1 MGQANNPAKPPNPLT
16 EWIDYNNATQ
26 VRSYRSITLGAVTA
40 NVGAVISL
48 TLIAEGPAMLEWALM
63 CFAASLPLLVAC
75 AVSFDRVLTR
85 PPGGNNIDGW
95 LRFSITTCT
104 LAALTATNCGY
115 MFIMWHYSNKA
126 LYAYNVA
133 TFVGVVLIAC
143 VGKKIRSK

>member
-1 MGQANNPAKPPNPLT
+1 MSQANNPAKPANPWK

-26 VRSYRSITLGAVTA
+26 VRSFRSITLGAVTA

-48 TLIAEGPAMLEWALM
+48 TLITERPAMLEWALM
-63 CFAASLPLLVAC
+63 CFAASLPLLVSC
-75 AVSFDRVLTR
+75 AISFDRVLTR
-85 PPGGNNIDGW
+85 PPAGSNIDGW

-126 LYAYNVA
+126 LYAYNIA
-133 TFVGVVLIAC
+133 TFVGVALIAG
-143 VGKKIRSK
+143 VASRIRLK

>member
-1 MGQANNPAKPPNPLT
+1 MSQANNPAKAAHPLT
-16 EWIDYNNATQ
+16 EWIDYNNPTQ
-26 VRSYRSITLGAVTA
+26 VRSFRSITLGAVTA

-48 TLIAEGPAMLEWALM
+48 TLIAERPAMLEWALM

-75 AVSFDRVLTR
+75 AISFDRVLNH
-85 PPGGNNIDGW
+85 PSAGNNIDGW

-104 LAALTATNCGY
+104 VTALTSTNCGY

-133 TFVGVVLIAC
+133 TFVAAALMAC
-143 VGKKIRSK
+143 AGAKIRSK